1 METARPRAV
10 EDVTR
15 RVREG
20 ILRGEFATGTDLPG
34 ERELSRRFGVSRLTL
49 RAGLSRLEVEG
60 LVKPVHG
67 SGTRVLD
74 FRESAGVELL
84 AHLVAL
90 GPVDGGTTLSLLGDL
105 LELRR
110 VLAVEAVGM
119 VADRATPEVIGSFRA
134 HLDAQAAFE
143 HDASRWITAD
153 LAFARMVARATQNT
167 AVVLVTNTIVRM
179 LEQQPGVEFAFMADP
194 RATITFYRRIV
205 ALMEARDAERARRLT
220 RRLIE
225 RLDRRVLAALRA
237 VVSPPTELA
246 SP

>member
-1 METARPRAV
+1 MTVEGTRPRAV

-20 ILRGEFATGTDLPG
+20 ILRGEFAAGTDLPG

-60 LVKPVHG
+60 LVRPVHG

-90 GPVDGGTTLSLLGDL
+90 GPMEGGASLALLGDL

-110 VLAVEAVGM
+110 VLAVEAVGL
-119 VADRATPEVIGSFRA
+119 AAERATPDEIAALWA
-134 HLDAQAAFE
+134 HLDAQA
-143 HDASRWITAD
+143 DAVDHPTRWTAAD
-153 LAFARMVARATQNT
+153 LAFARRVARATHNT
-167 AVVLVTNTIVRM
+167 AVLLVANTIVRM
-179 LEQQPGVEFAFMADP
+179 LEHQPGVELAFMADP
-194 RATITFYRRIV
+194 RATLLCYRRLVRLI
-205 ALMEARDAERARRLT
+205 ESRDGERARRLT
-220 RRLIE
+220 RRLLQ
-225 RLDRRVLAALRA
+225 RLDRRVLTALGHPA
-237 VVSPPTELA
+237 PPKPCT
-246 SP
+246 P

>member
-1 METARPRAV
+1 MENARPRAV

-20 ILRGEFATGTDLPG
+20 ILRGEFATGSDLPG

-49 RAGLSRLEVEG
+49 RAGISRLEVEG
-60 LVKPVHG
+60 LVRPVHG

-90 GPVDGGTTLSLLGDL
+90 GPADGGASLSLLGDL

-110 VLAVEAVGM
+110 VLAVEAVGL
-119 VADRATPEVIGSFRA
+119 AAERATPDEVASLRA
-134 HLDAQAAFE
+134 HLDGQGECVDDPA
-143 HDASRWITAD
+143 RWIAAD
-153 LAFARMVARATQNT
+153 LTFARRVARATQNT

-179 LEQQPGVEFAFMADP
+179 MERQPGIELAFMADP
-194 RATITFYRRIV
+194 RATLLCYRRLV
-205 ALMEARDAERARRLT
+205 AIIEARDGERARRLT
-220 RRLIE
+220 RRLLE
-225 RLDRRVLAALRA
+225 RLDRRVLAALSTLAPRA
-237 VVSPPTELA
+237 TEQ
-246 SP
+246 

>member
-1 METARPRAV
+1 MENARPRAV

-20 ILRGEFATGTDLPG
+20 ILRGEFATGSDLPG

-49 RAGLSRLEVEG
+49 RAGISRLEVEG
-60 LVKPVHG
+60 LVRPVHG

-90 GPVDGGTTLSLLGDL
+90 GPADGGASLSLLGDL

-110 VLAVEAVGM
+110 VLAVEAVGL
-119 VADRATPEVIGSFRA
+119 AAERATPDEVASLRA
-134 HLDAQAAFE
+134 HLDAQAECVDDPA
-143 HDASRWITAD
+143 RWIAAD
-153 LAFARMVARATQNT
+153 LTFARRVARATQNT

-179 LEQQPGVEFAFMADP
+179 MERQPGIELAFMADP
-194 RATITFYRRIV
+194 RATLLCYRRLVTII
-205 ALMEARDAERARRLT
+205 EARDGERARRLT
-220 RRLIE
+220 RRLLE
-225 RLDRRVLAALRA
+225 RLDRRVLAALSTLAPRA
-237 VVSPPTELA
+237 TEQ
-246 SP
+246 